1 MKLIEKNTGRTI
13 NVKMYIVD
21 EDKVRRSVDVAN
33 DFFESANDLEV
44 TDLEYCIGMVKDWVD
59 GRGDFIDFCPFN
71 RMAEINGELYTNYEL

>member
-33 DFFESANDLEV
+33 DFFR
-44 TDLEYCIGMVKDWVD
+44 IG
-59 GRGDFIDFCPFN
+59 
-71 RMAEINGELYTNYEL
+71 E